1 MNRNFYEKYCFS
13 KIVEKHAIPLTKT
26 LGNGVVINVT
36 KAGKG
41 GYIVFSVDTMKVKM
55 RKARQTAYIGN
66 NFRCGCCH
74 HDATHYS
81 IEKDNPDNR
90 YWTSKLYRIN
100 NEDNTPWLYSIDE
113 EYGLLCEKCMKVN
126 VEKKRAAK
134 YMVQRVDEQ
143 FDCEEDEVDDVDE
156 DVNVTGVSI
165 LSRQQEEIFVDGI
178 PIGYVLLNEDGV
190 TFRAEI
196 YDNYLHTKEDVTML
210 RKFIEVVDKYTWVED

>member
-1 MNRNFYEKYCFS
+1 MNRNFYEKYSFS
-13 KIVEKHAIPLTKT
+13 NFVEKNGFPLTKI
-26 LGNGVVINVT
+26 LGNGVVINVA

-41 GYIVFSVDTMKVKM
+41 GYIVFSVDDMKVKM

-100 NEDNTPWLYSIDE
+100 NEENTPWLYSIDK
-113 EYGLLCEKCMKVN
+113 EYGLLCEKCRIVN

-134 YMVQRVDEQ
+134 YMVQPVDEQ
-143 FDCEEDEVDDVDE
+143 FDCELYEEDEVDNVD
-156 DVNVTGVSI
+156 VTGVSI